1 MNEERFSPSNELLDR
16 QDIDLVL
23 TDFETSFKSEARICN
38 HFFEICQVNNLI
50 AKYLNFFA
58 DKQEYK
64 LRLLFWKSRSQSIY
78 SLRQYPGLVEK
89 FQRAYA
95 DKKNYPMRAMM
106 RQLCESMSLQ
116 SLLPKDFFYNLN
128 CQESDFIK
136 EIKGFLKMIKDKN
149 LNPENF
155 SKIVSDEH
163 RHFMCWKD
171 FYKEER
177 EELQL
182 TDKGYQALCVP
193 YSDETLKRYNL
204 EAFME
209 AIESKPQAQ
218 RFQGGMTK
226 MIM

>member
-1 MNEERFSPSNELLDR
+1 MNEERFSASNELLDR
-16 QDIDLVL
+16 QDIDLL
-23 TDFETSFKSEARICN
+23 LATLGSKFEEHIRQ
-38 HFFEICQVNNLI
+38 HFFTICYANELI
-50 AKYLNFFA
+50 ESYVDFFA
-58 DKQEYK
+58 GKPEYS
-64 LRLLFWKSRSQSIY
+64 LRLLFWQNLKMRLY
-78 SLRQYPGLVEK
+78 RLRQPCLIEK
-89 FQRAYA
+89 FQKEYA

-218 RFQGGMTK
+218 RYQGGMTK
-226 MIM
+226 TVI